1 MLGSK
6 LDIFKPQWLDVVFK
20 GRNQAYGAYE
30 LRKEN
35 PKNTLRALVIAIL
48 GFVVVLGSPTII
60 NIIQGFIPKADQKV
74 KVTDVVLL
82 PPPPIDA
89 AKPPPPPP
97 KEPPK
102 PKVDQVRFPPPIV
115 KPDNQVHEKDPPTEK
130 QLEVADPGPKEQKG
144 DPNAKLTVDEP
155 AGNADVQQAVTEAG
169 DGNQVFTAVEVEPVP
184 KGGMEAFYAFLG
196 KKIQYPSAAKEAGT
210 QGRVILQFV
219 VEKDGS
225 LTDIKVLREPGNGL
239 GDEATRVLRLAPKW
253 SPGIQN
259 GKPVRVQYTIPVN
272 FSLGEQ

>member
-1 MLGSK
+1 MFGEK
-6 LDIFKPQWLDVVFK
+6 IDIFNPEWLNVIFK

-35 PKNTLRALVIAIL
+35 PKNTNKALIIAVVA
-48 GFVVVLGSPTII
+48 FVVLLASPTIY
-60 NIIQGFIPKADQKV
+60 NVIIGFIPKADQKV
-74 KVTDVVLL
+74 KTTDVVLL
-82 PPPPIDA
+82 PPPPIDQT
-89 AKPPPPPP
+89 KPPPPPP

-115 KPDNQVHEKDPPTEK
+115 KPDNEVREKDPPTDK

-144 DPNAKLTVDEP
+144 DPNAQIRVDEP
-155 AGNADVQQAVTEAG
+155 VGNADVQAVTE
-169 DGNQVFTAVEVEPVP
+169 DTGNQVFTAVEVEPVP
-184 KGGMEAFYAFLG
+184 KGGLEAFYKFLG
-196 KKIQYPSAAKEAGT
+196 DKIKYPSAAKEAGT

-225 LTDIKVLREPGNGL
+225 LTDIKVMREPGNGL
-239 GDEATRVLRLAPKW
+239 GDEATRVLKLAPKW
-253 SPGIQN
+253 TPGIQN

-272 FSLGEQ
+272 FSLGDQ

>member
-1 MLGSK
+1 MFGDK
-6 LDIFKPQWLDVVFK
+6 IDIFNPEWLNVVFK

-35 PKNTLRALVIAIL
+35 PKNTNKALIIAVASFVI
-48 GFVVVLGSPTII
+48 VLASPTIY
-60 NIIQGFIPKADQKV
+60 NVVMGFIPKRDEKV

-82 PPPPIDA
+82 PPPPIDQT
-89 AKPPPPPP
+89 KPPPPPP

-102 PKVDQVRFPPPIV
+102 PKVDQVRFPPPVV
-115 KPDNQVHEKDPPTEK
+115 KPDNEVREKDPPTDK

-144 DPNAKLTVDEP
+144 DPNAQIRVDEP
-155 AGNADVQQAVTEAG
+155 VGNADVQAVTEG
-169 DGNQVFTAVEVEPVP
+169 DGNQIFTAVEVEPEP
-184 KGGMEAFYAFLG
+184 AGGMQKFYDFLG
-196 KKIQYPSAAKEAGT
+196 NKIKYPNAAKEAGT

-225 LTDIKVLREPGNGL
+225 LTDIKVMREPGNGL
-239 GDEATRVLRLAPKW
+239 GDEATRVLKLAPKW
-253 SPGIQN
+253 KPGIQN

-272 FSLGEQ
+272 FSLGDQ